1 MLQGSAYP
9 GAGLPISELQRHIL
23 EGMRPDVV
31 NPRQV
36 APPQMQRT
44 FTIRNDVNLKKN
56 TLKLIRDES
65 VPSHYHIEF
74 TFDASTDCRISVY
87 YAALEQ
93 SKEGIVTCA
102 PIHPLPFQLSW
113 IDCPEARSQSRT
125 PGVALPG
132 PSPRQPVH
140 PLATSPTMFR
150 AHSPARRYQPL
161 KAGSSPPTEQLKKG
175 LGQTFRTRPSHPLD
189 VSQYSPEDLAFNPTA
204 DHPRYPI
211 IVCMEAGAERSP
223 DVSQVQSQTTVIKLR
238 EDEQGVY
245 HAQPIKQKIQ
255 VGKTSYELQEIF
267 GIENQQRPA
276 SGEADG
282 TAEDDQNSR
291 ECVICMTEARDTT
304 VLPCRHM
311 CMCSI
316 CARQLRVQSNKC
328 PICRTEIE
336 QLLQIK
342 ISKQDGT
349 EVAGGGGA
357 SSGAAHS
364 QEAAGDGGAAGASAP
379 PGGGDE
385 KPAPC

>member
-1 MLQGSAYP
+1 MGNTTSSAGPRGERRSAPSTQGGAGPITFQPQAYPGQSAYPGSAYP

-93 SKEGIVTCA
+93 SKEGIVT
-102 PIHPLPFQLSW
+102 
-113 IDCPEARSQSRT
+113 
-125 PGVALPG
+125 
-132 PSPRQPVH
+132 
-140 PLATSPTMFR
+140 
-150 AHSPARRYQPL
+150 YQPL

-311 CMCSI
+311 CMCST